1 MDFCLDDALKLDYL
15 NGTLPDKERARFE
28 RHLTACPACR
38 REIAGLRRTAA
49 EVSALTHPS
58 VPPAWIAAAKDR
70 LRAKGSSAVAAVSS
84 SPALARRRTNVFQ
97 YAVIAAGITS
107 GLVLLFGLVLGA
119 TAGSWIPDLSAALG
133 ISGPRAART
142 AGLIVGILSLHALL
156 FVPSII
162 DNIYRLFRR
171 GGRRSRT
178 GPSACHLIC

>member
-28 RHLTACPACR
+28 RHLAACPACR

-49 EVSALTHPS
+49 VVSVLTHPS
-58 VPPAWIAAAKDR
+58 VPPAWIVAAKNR
-70 LRAKGSSAVAAVSS
+70 LRAEESSAVAAVSS
-84 SPALARRRTNVFQ
+84 SPARARRRTNFIQ
-97 YAVIAAGITS
+97 YAAIAAGFTG
-107 GLVLLFGLVLGA
+107 GLVLLFGLLLGA
-119 TAGSWIPDLSAALG
+119 TAGSWIPELSAALG

-162 DNIYRLFRR
+162 DNIYRLVRR
-171 GGRRSRT
+171 GGRRSR
-178 GPSACHLIC
+178 PASSACLLV